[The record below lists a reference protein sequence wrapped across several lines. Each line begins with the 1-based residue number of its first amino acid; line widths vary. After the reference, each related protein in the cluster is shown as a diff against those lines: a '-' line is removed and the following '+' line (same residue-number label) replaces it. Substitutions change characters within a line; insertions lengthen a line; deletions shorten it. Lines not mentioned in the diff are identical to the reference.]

1 MTTPFLKVLNATSQM
16 AQSFQVKQWWLFRC
30 KRLSSRCIASPA
42 GRNGSVVAVEV
53 SNDQVGIRTAT
64 NTDDIHL
71 LAAERMRGMSDG
83 HPSPNSWGRWGSVLW
98 GCRPGQIN
106 WFKKSSGSSLRH
118 FMNPNSPPAVM
129 GSGQTVGVTA
139 HSPPLIGPG
148 RGPNGFLKEIFEA
161 VLIRSIMI
169 FSWKFSERKSKT
181 IASSDSS
188 KTCSRR
194 DIVKSGTIAQR

>member
-1 MTTPFLKVLNATSQM
+1 MECPRRKLKP
-16 AQSFQVKQWWLFRC
+16 
-30 KRLSSRCIASPA
+30 LSSNYAMNGFDGHQYGAWKYRRKT
-42 GRNGSVVAVEV
+42 GRNAHWV
-53 SNDQVGIRTAT
+53 S
-64 NTDDIHL
+64 
-71 LAAERMRGMSDG
+71 
-83 HPSPNSWGRWGSVLW
+83 
-98 GCRPGQIN
+98 RPGQIN